1 MTTKYADTFFEEIT
15 KYQTPV
21 IASEEWKYQDADDEL
36 RGISDFIKNHFSH
49 NANIEPERIKFF
61 YTMKTK
67 KVGGRYTLGS
77 LKLRDEEERALDEDF
92 DFIISVFYPVW
103 KELDAKAKVVQ
114 LDKILCGIQME
125 EEKLKKKQSDSI
137 EYVDNLYCFGVEDV
151 IKSTEVVHL
160 STEQF
165 IEKQK
170 EAKKNKNPQTA
181 NDNEPPLA
189 VLLGEDEY

>member
-1 MTTKYADTFFEEIT
+1 MTTKFADTFFEEVNQ
-15 KYQTPV
+15 YHSPV
-21 IASEEWKYQDADDEL
+21 FDSEEWKYQDADDEL
-36 RGISDFIKNHFSH
+36 GAISKFIKNHFSH
-49 NANIEPERIKFF
+49 NANIEPQRIKFF

-77 LKLRDEEERALDEDF
+77 LKLRDEEERALDENY
-92 DFIISVFYPVW
+92 DFILSVFYPVW
-103 KELDAKAKVVQ
+103 KELDARSKVVQ

-137 EYVDNLYCFGVEDV
+137 EFVDNLYCFGVEDV

-170 EAKKNKNPQTA
+170 EAKKNKQPLSA
-181 NDNEPPLA
+181 NDETMSIAELLA
-189 VLLGEDEY
+189 EDE

>member
-1 MTTKYADTFFEEIT
+1 MTTKFADTFFEEVNQ
-15 KYQTPV
+15 YNSPV
-21 IASEEWKYQDADDEL
+21 FDSEEWKYQDADDEL
-36 RGISDFIKNHFSH
+36 GAISEFIKNHFSH
-49 NANIEPERIKFF
+49 NANIEPQRIKFF

-77 LKLRDEEERALDEDF
+77 LKLRDEEERALDENY
-92 DFIISVFYPVW
+92 DFILSVFYPVW
-103 KELDAKAKVVQ
+103 KELDARSKVVQ

-137 EYVDNLYCFGVEDV
+137 EFVDNLYCFGVEDV

-170 EAKKNKNPQTA
+170 EAKKNKQPQSA
-181 NDNEPPLA
+181 NDETMSIAELLA
-189 VLLGEDEY
+189 EDE

>member
-1 MTTKYADTFFEEIT
+1 MTTKFADTFFEEVNQ
-15 KYQTPV
+15 YNSPV
-21 IASEEWKYQDADDEL
+21 FDSEEWKYQDADDEL
-36 RGISDFIKNHFSH
+36 GAISKFIKNHFSH
-49 NANIEPERIKFF
+49 NANIEPQRIKFF

-77 LKLRDEEERALDEDF
+77 LKLRDEEERALDENY
-92 DFIISVFYPVW
+92 DFILSVFYPVW
-103 KELDAKAKVVQ
+103 KELNARSKVVQ

-137 EYVDNLYCFGVEDV
+137 EFVDNLYCFGVEDV

-170 EAKKNKNPQTA
+170 EAKKNKQPQSA
-181 NDNEPPLA
+181 NDETMSIAELLA
-189 VLLGEDEY
+189 EDE